1 MHEDV
6 AAAVANLGLTG
17 QLPTLE
23 RAADLSNRL
32 VQESQSFLAEQL
44 PPEDDVK
51 LDVVAFGSIARQEM
65 SAESDADYLVI
76 AYELLPEGKV
86 RRTRELLEA
95 ADRLLIERFDMKPP
109 GAQGMFGT
117 VISAPDLTERIGLQ
131 ADTNLTHSQRM
142 LLLEES
148 VSIYRPQLHQTL
160 IRALLKRYLI
170 DYEDDPKAGVPRFL
184 LNDIER
190 YWRTICVDYQAKRW
204 ALRGEGWGLRYLK
217 LIISRKLAFVGT
229 VTSLLLTP
237 SAEIDYLQ
245 AQFEKPPLARLAQL
259 HEVLQEEALDA
270 LRQVF
275 HIAEAFAAA
284 LSTKEFRA
292 AASAVTTRS
301 EFEKDAQVSAMRDRG
316 RELQRHLE
324 TIFFK
329 DPALSERSQRYLSF

>member
-1 MHEDV
+1 MHENV
-6 AAAVANLGLTG
+6 AAAIATLGLDG
-17 QLPTLE
+17 QVPTLE
-23 RAADLSNRL
+23 RAADLSRRL
-32 VQESQSFLAEQL
+32 VDDSRSFLAKQL

-65 SAESDADYLVI
+65 SAESDADYLVV
-76 AYELLPEGKV
+76 AYELLPEEKV

-95 ADRLLIERFDMKPP
+95 ADRLLTERFDMKPP

-148 VSIYRPQLHQTL
+148 VSIYRPQLHETL
-160 IRALLKRYLI
+160 VRALLKRYLI
-170 DYEDDPKAGVPRFL
+170 DYEDDPKDGVPRFL

-229 VTSLLLTP
+229 VTSLLLT
-237 SAEIDYLQ
+237 SRAEVDYLQ
-245 AQFEKPPLARLAQL
+245 GQFEMPPLARLAQL
-259 HEVLQEEALDA
+259 HEVLQDEGLEA

-275 HIAEAFAAA
+275 IIAEEFAAA
-284 LSTKEFRA
+284 LSTKEFRE
-292 AASAVTTRS
+292 AASAVTTRR
-301 EFEKDAQVSAMRDRG
+301 EFEKHEQVSAMRHRG
-316 RELQRHLE
+316 RELQRQLE
-324 TIFFK
+324 LIFFN
-329 DPALSERSQRYLSF
+329 DPSLAERAHRYLSF

>member
-1 MHEDV
+1 MHEKV
-6 AAAVANLGLTG
+6 AAAVAELGLDG
-17 QLPTLE
+17 QVPTLE
-23 RAADLSNRL
+23 KTADLSYRL
-32 VQESQSFLAEQL
+32 VEEARTSLAEQL
-44 PPEDDVK
+44 PPENDVK

-76 AYELLPEGKV
+76 AYELLPEVKV

-95 ADRLLIERFDMKPP
+95 ADRLLMERFDMKRP

-131 ADTNLTHSQRM
+131 ADTNLTHSQRI

-148 VSIYRPQLHQTL
+148 VSIYQPQLHESL

-170 DYEDDPKAGVPRFL
+170 DYEDDPKDGVPRFL

-229 VTSLLLTP
+229 VTSLLLAKK
-237 SAEIDYLQ
+237 AEVDYLQ
-245 AQFEKPPLARLAQL
+245 QQFEMPPLARLAQL
-259 HEVLQEEALDA
+259 HEVLQAEALDS

-275 HIAEAFAAA
+275 LIAEAFATA
-284 LSTKEFRA
+284 LSTKEFRE

-301 EFEKDAQVSAMRDRG
+301 EFDRDADVSEMRQMG

-324 TIFFK
+324 TIFFE
-329 DPALSERSQRYLSF
+329 DPALSERSTRYLSF